1 MLRPVRRAD
10 LIQPVFKVAEEI
22 LERQRREEEERVKLK
37 QEAEEARLRN
47 AEMQKKA
54 VLEDKKRNILQT
66 FQSQKPPEPQA
77 HVERPKKKSI
87 SNPLTKRFEEMAA
100 LNAKKDEE
108 CGQLLQRK
116 KKVRK
121 SRNALHRSKQL
132 LKKVSQESVKKSQTL
147 LKKMSTDSLKNSSLD
162 KINRSFT
169 KLRKSVSRECIR
181 SKPGI
186 DCSKKDKV
194 APNKQEMQSYLISQ
208 VLFDGKEDVRS
219 SRMAVKQ
226 KTRENIISE
235 EEEIRMKEREIE
247 EENRRKE
254 REMIQKEYELK
265 KKIEAELAEIRRQE
279 DERLAKLKEEQFES
293 YKKEMEKYL
302 SFVCEDKEEAAV
314 KKKPQKKKS
323 IKEPS
328 KKLTVNIGNIKNQ
341 FEKEPDMID
350 KEPVSAKV
358 TPQVNKL
365 NPTLFTQK
373 SVDEEKTKKKKEYV
387 PIIIDRDAF
396 ERTKNAFEKEKKEE
410 EERQNKLR

>member
-1 MLRPVRRAD
+1 
-10 LIQPVFKVAEEI
+10 
-22 LERQRREEEERVKLK
+22 
-37 QEAEEARLRN
+37 
-47 AEMQKKA
+47 
-54 VLEDKKRNILQT
+54 
-66 FQSQKPPEPQA
+66 
-77 HVERPKKKSI
+77 
-87 SNPLTKRFEEMAA
+87 
-100 LNAKKDEE
+100 
-108 CGQLLQRK
+108 
-116 KKVRK
+116 
-121 SRNALHRSKQL
+121 
-132 LKKVSQESVKKSQTL
+132 
-147 LKKMSTDSLKNSSLD
+147 MSTESLKNSSVD
-162 KINRSFT
+162 KLNRSFT

-181 SKPGI
+181 SRPSI
-186 DCSKKDKV
+186 DSSQKDKV
-194 APNKQEMQSYLISQ
+194 APNKQTMQSYLISQ

-219 SRMAVKQ
+219 SRMAVIQ
-226 KTRENIISE
+226 KTRETVINE

-254 REMIQKEYELK
+254 REMAQREYELK
-265 KKIEAELAEIRRQE
+265 KKIEAELAEIRKQE

-302 SFVCEDKEEAAV
+302 SFVCEDKEETKT

-323 IKEPS
+323 VKEPS

-341 FEKEPDMID
+341 FEKEPEMVD